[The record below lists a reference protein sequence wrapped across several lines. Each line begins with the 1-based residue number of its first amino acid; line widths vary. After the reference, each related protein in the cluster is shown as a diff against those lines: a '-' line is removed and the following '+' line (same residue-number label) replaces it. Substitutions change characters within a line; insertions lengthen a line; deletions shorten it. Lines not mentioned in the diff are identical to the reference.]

1 MNKNDLPVQILNNE
15 LPKDNTKYHKMFT
28 EEQTSKSNSGFV
40 NALFLGTIMVV
51 SFLWGMLAIILKG
64 VQ

>member
-28 EEQTSKSNSGFV
+28 EEQPTLKSNSGFA
-40 NALFLGTIMVV
+40 NALFLGTIMAV

-64 VQ
+64 A